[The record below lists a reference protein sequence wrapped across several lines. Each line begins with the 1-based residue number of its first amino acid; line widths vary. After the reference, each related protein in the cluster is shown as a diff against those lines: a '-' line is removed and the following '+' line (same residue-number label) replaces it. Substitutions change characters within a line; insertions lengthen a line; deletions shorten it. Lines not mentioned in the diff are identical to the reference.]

1 MTGKLYGVGVGPGD
15 PKLMTYKA
23 VETIQKCKVIAV
35 PKSGKDKEQVALN
48 IAREYLTDQ
57 EIIDC
62 YMPMIRDQEELQ
74 KQHDKVAEELK
85 SYLDKGLD
93 VAFLT
98 LGDPTI
104 YSTYIYIHKRILN
117 MGYEASLI
125 PGVPSICAV
134 AAALND
140 SLCEGGDSLHIIPA
154 SYKGKE
160 DYLDLEGTKVLMKT
174 GRAMGK
180 VKNHLKEKGL
190 YEQAKMVECC
200 GMSNEKIHLSLD
212 TAEDEGSYF
221 SVIVIKEEEK

>member
-23 VETIQKCKVIAV
+23 VESIQKCKVIGV
-35 PKSGKDKEQVALN
+35 PTSGTSEQVALN
-48 IAREYLTDQ
+48 IAKAYITDQ
-57 EIIDC
+57 EIVHC
-62 YMPMIRDQEELQ
+62 YMPMTRDKEELK
-74 KQHDKVAEELK
+74 KQHDAVANK
-85 SYLDKGLD
+85 IKAYLDEGLD

-104 YSTYIYIHKRILN
+104 YSTYMYIHKRILA
-117 MGYEASLI
+117 MGYETELI

-134 AAALND
+134 SATLND
-140 SLCEGGDSLHIIPA
+140 SLCEGSDSLHIIPA

-174 GRAMGK
+174 GKAIKK
-180 VKNHLKEKGL
+180 VKEHLKEKGL
-190 YEQAKMVECC
+190 YERAKMVECC
-200 GMSNEKIHLSLD
+200 GMPNEKIHLSLD
-212 TAEDEGSYF
+212 TAAEDGSYF